1 MWERM
6 LTLMLSICLVIG
18 SLPIMGLAADQ
29 KNTETEEN
37 SILHGGSLAGHVIGN
52 NKTVQDVI
60 EQSRFT
66 ARQGHGFAAER
77 GNNLADRLKGKNA
90 VVVGDDNL
98 KNGPDRKILNRNG
111 SITWIQDKYY
121 AEAEQGIEACFD
133 EKGLFRYLDGD
144 GNPMQIEVPSDQ
156 YEQAVALMEE
166 KVKSGKIPGVTD
178 PAEAKTLVRK
188 GSLSYSQARNLAKA
202 GTFESLKYD
211 AVNGIISATCAI
223 GISALLN
230 YAACVVNGAE
240 SAEAARIAVMEGLK
254 AGGVVFGT
262 AVICGQLAKTGAVK
276 VFEPGSQ
283 ALMNA
288 LGPRFT
294 QTIVKAYGSGAST
307 VTGANAVRTAAKLMR
322 IQALATGVTVILLSA
337 DDIVNLFQGRISSEQ
352 FIKNLAVTTAG
363 AAGGAV
369 GWVVGATAGTAVSP
383 GIGTNVGGIAGSIA
397 IGAAT
402 GYSTEKVMHLF
413 IEDDAEKMVSIIEET
428 FGQLADAYLINE
440 EEADQITGEIA
451 ELLNG
456 KNDKLKEMFQS
467 EDRNAYALEFME
479 PIFEKQVSKRA
490 YEEPTEG
497 ELRKFLLDELKGIV
511 FVH

>member
-1 MWERM
+1 MWKQM

-18 SLPIMGLAADQ
+18 SLPIMVQASDQ
-29 KNTETEEN
+29 ENRETEDL

-60 EQSRFT
+60 DQARFT
-66 ARQGHGFAAER
+66 TKQGHGFAAER
-77 GNNLADRLKGKNA
+77 GNNLADRLMGKNA

-98 KNGPDRKILNRNG
+98 KNGPDRKIISRTG
-111 SITWIQDKYY
+111 KVTWIQDKYY
-121 AEAEQGIEACFD
+121 AEVSQGIEACFD
-133 EKGLFRYLDGD
+133 ENGLFRYLDGD

-156 YEQAVALMEE
+156 YEEAVVLMEG
-166 KVKSGKIPGVTD
+166 KIKNGKIPGVTD

-211 AVNGIISATCAI
+211 AVNGVISAACAI

-230 YAACVVNGAE
+230 YAACVVNGVE
-240 SAEAARIAVMEGLK
+240 SAEAARIAVLEGLK

-262 AVICGQLAKTGAVK
+262 AVICGQLAKTGVIK

-283 ALMNA
+283 ALVNA
-288 LGPRFT
+288 LGPEFA
-294 QTIVKAYGSGAST
+294 QAILKAYGSGTSMAVGT
-307 VTGANAVRTAAKLMR
+307 NAVRTAAKLMR
-322 IQALATGVTVILLSA
+322 TQALATGVTVILLSA

-383 GIGTNVGGIAGSIA
+383 GIGTNVGGLAGSIA
-397 IGAAT
+397 IGAAA
-402 GYSTEKVMHLF
+402 GYSAEKVMHLF
-413 IEDDAEKMVSIIEET
+413 IEDDAEKMAAIMEET
-428 FGQLADAYLINE
+428 FGQLAEAYLINE
-440 EEADQITGEIA
+440 EEADQITEEIA
-451 ELLNG
+451 GLLNG
-456 KNDKLKEMFQS
+456 ENDTLKEMFQS

-479 PIFEKQVSKRA
+479 PIFEKQVSKRV